1 MLDTLISDLISI
13 SSRIL
18 WRRTEGEE
26 EDSDWGELCN
36 ALESIV
42 PILSPEDRT
51 YVLDTVNDFSRRLS
65 VKMIGRP

>member
-1 MLDTLISDLISI
+1 MLDALISDLIAA

-26 EDSDWGELCN
+26 EDGDWGELCD
-36 ALESIV
+36 ALEAIA

-51 YVLDTVNDFSRRLS
+51 YVLDTVNDFNTRLS